1 MQVLVETRDPQAQ
14 ALRELAEQRVR
25 FSMRRLSW
33 LVPKAKVHLRDLNGP
48 RGGVDKQC
56 QIELLTTSGQ
66 PVVVSSTARDWRSA
80 LERAL
85 ARASRALMHIW
96 RRRPSHPRQRP
107 PVIDVG

>member
-14 ALRELAEQRVR
+14 ALRELAEERVR

-33 LVPKAKVHLRDLNGP
+33 LVPRAKVHLRDVNGP

-56 QIELLTTSGQ
+56 QIELHTTTGK

-85 ARASRALMHIW
+85 ARASRALMHVW
-96 RRRPSHPRQRP
+96 RRQPSRPHQRP
-107 PVIDVG
+107 PVTDVG